1 MSKPMKIF
9 SAMLATESNTASPLL
24 TGEQSFREVGLYFGD
39 ATEHEPKLF
48 NVTLAAWRR
57 RSEAIGAQWIESVSA
72 FAQPAGPTVH
82 AFYVELR
89 DRIVSDLEA
98 AAAVDMVLLCL
109 HGAMVST
116 ECLDCEG
123 DLLARL
129 RRVVGPDVPIGVEL
143 DLHCHLSQAM
153 LDNATVMVFFK
164 EYPHVDIAERA
175 EEVFDI
181 TLAAARG
188 EVKPVM
194 AAYDCRM
201 INRFPTTRQP
211 IRSFVDR
218 MSALE
223 GQGGVLSV
231 SFIHGF
237 AFGNTPEVGAR
248 MLVVSDDDPEGAA
261 ALAAKLGRE
270 LWDMRHTACATF
282 VGLDEALDQ
291 AQAASEGPVVL
302 ADTSDNAGSGGPS
315 DTTFVLRRILERGID
330 DVVSGFY
337 WDPIAVRFCQ
347 EAGEGEGIPLRIG
360 GKACRDSGEP
370 LDLEVEIRKILP
382 AARQSL
388 GDTVV
393 EMGASIWVSLGGID
407 IVLNSI
413 RTQVLSPEGFSQFGI
428 DLAARKL
435 VVIKSIQHFHA
446 GFAPMASQIIYA
458 VPPGPTVSD
467 FTIPRY
473 GARQTP
479 YWPLVENPF
488 AED

>member
-1 MSKPMKIF
+1 MKIF
-9 SAMLATESNTASPLL
+9 AAMLATESNTASPIL
-24 TGEQSFREVGLYFGD
+24 TGEQSFEEVGLYFGD

-48 NVTLAAWRR
+48 AVTLAAWRQR
-57 RSEAIGAQWIESVSA
+57 AEAIGAEWCESVSA
-72 FAQPAGPTVH
+72 MAQPGGPTVH
-82 AFYVELR
+82 GFYTRLR

-98 AAAVDMVLLCL
+98 AGPVDMVLLCL

-116 ECLDCEG
+116 KCLDCEG
-123 DLLARL
+123 DLLERV
-129 RRVVGPDVPIGVEL
+129 RQVVGPEVPIGVEL
-143 DLHCHLSQAM
+143 DLHTHLSQAM

-188 EVKPVM
+188 EVRPVM
-194 AAYDCRM
+194 STYDCRM
-201 INRFPTTRQP
+201 INRFPTSREP
-211 IRSFVDR
+211 MRSFVDR

-237 AFGNTPEVGAR
+237 AFGNVPEVGAR
-248 MLVVSDDDPEGAA
+248 MLVVSDNDAEGGA

-270 LWDMRHTACATF
+270 LWDMRFTACSSF
-282 VGLDEALDQ
+282 VGMDEALDQ
-291 AQAASEGPVVL
+291 AVAASEGPVVL
-302 ADTSDNAGSGGPS
+302 ADSSDNAGSGGPS
-315 DTTFVLRRILERGID
+315 DTTFVLRRILERGIG

-347 EAGEGEGIPLRIG
+347 EAGEGERIPLRFG

-370 LDLEVEIRKILP
+370 IDLDVEIRKILP
-382 AARQSL
+382 VARQSL

-393 EMGASIWVSLGGID
+393 DMGASVWVSHGDID
-407 IVLNSI
+407 LVLNSV

-435 VVIKSIQHFHA
+435 VVVKSIQHFHA
-446 GFAPMASQIIYA
+446 GFAPIARQIIYST
-458 VPPGPTVSD
+458 PPGPTVSD

-473 GARQTP
+473 GARTTP
-479 YWPLVENPF
+479 YWPLTEDPF
-488 AED
+488 TEG